1 MVWEEL
7 SLGRAL
13 MAAWRVV
20 KLESWGWVLETM
32 RVPGGHWRVVWHFSR
47 AAVERWFEDG
57 EVMAAEEA
65 RMAWR
70 ASRRPWRSIVWD
82 GGGIGWLVVDPVHFC
97 GHFI

>member
-1 MVWEEL
+1 M
-7 SLGRAL
+7 
-13 MAAWRVV
+13 
-20 KLESWGWVLETM
+20 
-32 RVPGGHWRVVWHFSR
+32 PGGHWRVVWHFSR